1 MFGLRTISLTQKSGA
16 VASRT
21 DMDGIPPGHERQAVR
36 QFYRRLFATG
46 VILFLPYVGS
56 AQTANP
62 SGLQASAASPVH
74 FEILDQKS
82 VWVGNHSITLNRVSP
97 PVFPPAA
104 GTPAP
109 APPPPVY
116 ANYVALTFWA
126 TVYDGKF
133 TVLRW
138 SIGDQSMVAVSNI
151 DFDYLGTLGG
161 FAEGNT
167 FYEIIAFLDNESS
180 QDADPQDAAWLRQA
194 QNSLQPAIPG
204 YVIVSGTASPDELQG
219 LDAAHLYFGA
229 NRIPLIQAYTL
240 RQAEFAAEQ
249 LHLKLYPPVRPAT
262 VINYWPIK
270 SSVYPTGAAQ

>member
-1 MFGLRTISLTQKSGA
+1 
-16 VASRT
+16 
-21 DMDGIPPGHERQAVR
+21 
-36 QFYRRLFATG
+36 
-46 VILFLPYVGS
+46 VGS